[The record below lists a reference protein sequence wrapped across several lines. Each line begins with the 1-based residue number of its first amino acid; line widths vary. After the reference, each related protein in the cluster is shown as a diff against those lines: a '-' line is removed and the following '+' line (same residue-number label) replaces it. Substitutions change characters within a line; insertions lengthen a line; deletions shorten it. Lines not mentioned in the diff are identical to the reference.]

1 MSDDEPGPPLAA
13 TVIALGVAQI
23 VSWGTL
29 FYTIAV
35 LGRAMREA
43 TGVSEIVMYGAY
55 SVGLGVSGLLAPWV
69 GRTIDRR
76 GGRLVLSWG
85 SVAAAVACALLAL
98 VQGPVTLTIAWI
110 AAGAAMA
117 ATLYDPAFA
126 TLHQLAGASYRR
138 TVTAL
143 TLFGGFASTAF
154 WPLSQWLLDAH
165 GFRAAFAAYAVLH
178 LALCLPL
185 HLAFVPR
192 HEAAPQENGPA
203 GDAAPPPE
211 PAGGRAY
218 LWLAAALTAA
228 SLTASALAAHMIE
241 VLTQRGLSAGDAVLV
256 GALIGPMQVA
266 GRVAEFALGRVIRP
280 ILAGTLAFATMAAS
294 LLLLTQL
301 SGALAP
307 ALLFAALYGTSHGV
321 MTIVRGVVP
330 AELFGR
336 SDYGSLLGRLAR
348 PQFMARAIAPAAFAL
363 LVALDAQRTLALGVT
378 AACGVAGWIAYQ
390 RAVARRA

>member
-1 MSDDEPGPPLAA
+1 MSDDAPGPPLAA

-55 SVGLGVSGLLAPWV
+55 SAGLGISGLLAPWV
-69 GRTIDRR
+69 GRTIDHR

-85 SVAAAVACALLAL
+85 SVAAAAACGLLAL
-98 VQGPVTLTIAWI
+98 VQGPVTLTIAWA

-126 TLHQLAGASYRR
+126 TLHQLAGTSYRR

-154 WPLSQWLLDAH
+154 WPLSQWLLDAQ

-192 HEAAPQENGPA
+192 HMARSQEEVPA
-203 GDAAPPPE
+203 GDAAPPLAPV
-211 PAGGRAY
+211 GGRTY
-218 LWLAAALTAA
+218 FWLAAALTAS

-256 GALIGPMQVA
+256 GALVGPMQVA
-266 GRVAEFALGRVIRP
+266 GRVAEFALGRLIRP

-294 LLLLTQL
+294 LLLLTQI

-307 ALLFAALYGTSHGV
+307 ALLFAVLYGASNGV

-336 SDYGSLLGRLAR
+336 NDYGTLLGRLAR
-348 PQFMARAIAPAAFAL
+348 PQFIARAMAPAAFAV
-363 LVALDAQRTLALGVT
+363 LVALDAQRTLALGAA

-390 RAVARRA
+390 RAVARRG

>member
-1 MSDDEPGPPLAA
+1 MSDDGQRPSLAA

-55 SVGLGVSGLLAPWV
+55 SAGLGISGLLAPWI
-69 GRTIDRR
+69 GRTIDRA

-85 SVAAAVACALLAL
+85 SVAAAIACGLLAL
-98 VQGPVTLTIAWI
+98 VQGPVTLAIAWV

-165 GFRAAFAAYAVLH
+165 GFRVAFAAYAVLH

-192 HEAAPQENGPA
+192 HAAPLKEDAPA
-203 GDAAPPPE
+203 GDAPPPE
-211 PAGGRAY
+211 LDSRRAY
-218 LWLAAALTAA
+218 FWLAVALTAA
-228 SLTASALAAHMIE
+228 SLTASALSAHMIE
-241 VLTQRGLSAGDAVLV
+241 VLMQRGLTAGNAVLV

-266 GRVAEFALGRVIRP
+266 GRIAEFALGRLIRP
-280 ILAGTLAFATMAAS
+280 VLAGAIAFATLSVA

-307 ALLFAALYGTSHGV
+307 ALLFAVLYGTSHGV

-336 SDYGSLLGRLAR
+336 SGYGALLGRLAR
-348 PQFMARAIAPAAFAL
+348 PQFIARAIAPAAFAL

-378 AACGVAGWIAYQ
+378 AACGVVGWIAYQ
-390 RAVARRA
+390 RAVGRRP